1 MHRKTYKPQNHY
13 STAPQRKQ
21 GGEFKM
27 AVQERQER
35 GAGYQCFS
43 SRLPIDIYNTVNDW
57 AWEHRLSL
65 ARACTIY

>member
-1 MHRKTYKPQNHY
+1 
-13 STAPQRKQ
+13 
-21 GGEFKM
+21 M

-65 ARACTIY
+65 ARACTILLSKAIAAERGEKDYVPENAEESS

>member
-1 MHRKTYKPQNHY
+1 
-13 STAPQRKQ
+13 
-21 GGEFKM
+21 M

-65 ARACTIY
+65 ARACTILLSKAIAAELS